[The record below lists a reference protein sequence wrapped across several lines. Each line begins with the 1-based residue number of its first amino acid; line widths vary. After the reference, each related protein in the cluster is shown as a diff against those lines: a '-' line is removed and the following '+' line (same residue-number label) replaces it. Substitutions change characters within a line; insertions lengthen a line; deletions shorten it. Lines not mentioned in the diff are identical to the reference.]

1 MIGELRSHMPC
12 NATKKKKSWSF
23 GEKSTKLIALK
34 KESINKLFFKKEY
47 LLLCCVCVCVCA
59 HMCACMHA
67 QRQTKL
73 TNFFF
78 FQNNRRG
85 EGESIKL
92 EIHNGSLWRFNLSS
106 EGKAQETRSLLEG
119 NGSCRLRHVMCASFC
134 F

>member
-1 MIGELRSHMPC
+1 MPP
-12 NATKKKKSWSF
+12 KKKKSWSF
-23 GEKSTKLIALK
+23 GEKSTKLILLRKNQAINYFLK
-34 KESINKLFFKKEY
+34 KNIYF
-47 LLLCCVCVCVCA
+47 CVVCVCVCVCVCA
-59 HMCACMHA
+59 CVCACMHA

-119 NGSCRLRHVMCASFC
+119 NGSCSLRHVMCASFC